1 MNEYIEPLVDLETAE
16 SAGEIIAR
24 IENAWDAIDQAN
36 GARMQ
41 SLAQRRLVNAVR
53 AWVLAAVVS
62 ALIWFAI
69 VSAGT
74 MWAL

>member
-36 GARMQ
+36 AVRMER
-41 SLAQRRLVNAVR
+41 LVYRRLITAVR
-53 AWVLAAVVS
+53 AWAIAAVVS

-74 MWAL
+74 TWAL

>member
-1 MNEYIEPLVDLETAE
+1 MNEYVEPPVDPDTA
-16 SAGEIIAR
+16 AHDNQILTRIA
-24 IENAWDAIDQAN
+24 EAEAAIDQAN

-53 AWVLAAVVS
+53 GWVLAAIVS

-74 MWAL
+74 TWAL

>member
-24 IENAWDAIDQAN
+24 IENAWDAIDRAN

-53 AWVLAAVVS
+53 GWTIAAIVS

-74 MWAL
+74 TWAL